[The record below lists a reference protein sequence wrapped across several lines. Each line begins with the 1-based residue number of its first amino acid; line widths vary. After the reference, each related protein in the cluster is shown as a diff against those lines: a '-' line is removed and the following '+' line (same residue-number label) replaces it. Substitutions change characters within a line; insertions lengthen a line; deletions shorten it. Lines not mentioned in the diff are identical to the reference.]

1 MMEATFGLTALCDT
15 ENGFPLLFALETD
28 KDGCA
33 TETNLPDDDDDDE
46 DAPSL
51 DLDPN
56 MLAYLAAREVV
67 FGDDDVPDDDDAFG
81 KVDPRCAS
89 TKSRPAYKD

>member
-15 ENGFPLLFALETD
+15 ENGFPYMFALLETD
-28 KDGCA
+28 DKVYGCA
-33 TETNLPDDDDDDE
+33 TETNLPDDDDDDDE

-67 FGDDDVPDDDDAFG
+67 FGDDDVPDDDAFG
-81 KVDPRCAS
+81 KVDPRAS
-89 TKSRPAYKD
+89 TSV

>member
-15 ENGFPLLFALETD
+15 ENGFPYMFALETD
-28 KDGCA
+28 DKVYGCA

-67 FGDDDVPDDDDAFG
+67 VFGDDDVPDDDDAFG
-81 KVDPRCAS
+81 KVDPRAS
-89 TKSRPAYKD
+89 TSL

>member
-1 MMEATFGLTALCDT
+1 MEATFGLTALCDT
-15 ENGFPLLFALETD
+15 ENGFPYMFALLETD
-28 KDGCA
+28 DKVYGCA

-67 FGDDDVPDDDDAFG
+67 FVGDDDVPDDDDAFG
-81 KVDPRCAS
+81 K
-89 TKSRPAYKD
+89 